1 MVHFVALVGA
11 GVAAGVLS
19 TVVGLASLVSYPA
32 LLLVGLP
39 PVAANVTNTV
49 GLVATG
55 IGAVAGSRA
64 ELAGQGRLVVRLC
77 GVSALGGAAGAL
89 VLLSTPARVF
99 EVVVPGLI
107 AGASVLVLVGPRLR
121 RAPAVAASDAPSG
134 DKPSG
139 DKPSGDEPS
148 GDKPAPLA
156 GDPVRRSSGSRLRG
170 YLAVAPVGL
179 YGGYFGAAAGVLML
193 AVLTLLLADQPL
205 ARTNAAKNAA
215 IGAANTAASAIFAVT
230 GPVRWTAAAA
240 LAIGSL
246 VGGWVGPAVVRRLPA
261 GPLRVLIALGGIGLA
276 VKLALDAGLP

>member
-1 MVHFVALVGA
+1 MVHIVVLMGA

-49 GLVATG
+49 ALVATG
-55 IGAVAGSRA
+55 VGAVAGSRV
-64 ELAGQGRLVVRLC
+64 ELAGQGRLVARLC

-89 VLLSTPARVF
+89 VLLSTPARLF

-121 RAPAVAASDAPSG
+121 RAPAVSASDV
-134 DKPSG
+134 
-139 DKPSGDEPS
+139 PSGDESVPS
-148 GDKPAPLA
+148 GDQPI
-156 GDPVRRSSGSRLRG
+156 RRSSGSRLRG

-179 YGGYFGAAAGVLML
+179 YGGYFGAAAGVIML
-193 AVLTLLLADQPL
+193 AVLTVLLPDQPL
-205 ARTNAAKNAA
+205 ARTNAVKNAA
-215 IGAANTAASAIFAVT
+215 IGAANITASAIFAVT

-240 LAIGSL
+240 LAIGAL
-246 VGGWVGPAVVRRLPA
+246 VGGWVGPALVRRLPA
-261 GPLRVLIALGGIGLA
+261 GPLRVLIALGGLGLA

>member
-1 MVHFVALVGA
+1 MVHFVVLVGA

-32 LLLVGLP
+32 LLLVGLA

-49 GLVATG
+49 ALVGTG
-55 IGAVAGSRA
+55 IGAVGGSRA
-64 ELAGQGRLVVRLC
+64 ELAGQGRLVVRIC
-77 GVSALGGAAGAL
+77 GVSALGGAVGAL
-89 VLLSTPARVF
+89 VLLTTPARLF

-121 RAPAVAASDAPSG
+121 RTPAVSASDAPSG
-134 DKPSG
+134 D
-139 DKPSGDEPS
+139 E
-148 GDKPAPLA
+148 PAPSA
-156 GDPVRRSSGSRLRG
+156 GGANRRSSRSRLRG

-193 AVLTLLLADQPL
+193 AVLTLMLTDQPL

-215 IGAANTAASAIFAVT
+215 IGAANIAASAIFAVT

-246 VGGWVGPAVVRRLPA
+246 VGGWIGPAMVRRLPA
-261 GPLRVLIALGGIGLA
+261 GPLRVLIALGGLGLA
-276 VKLALDAGLP
+276 VKLALNAGLP

>member
-1 MVHFVALVGA
+1 MIHFIALVGA
-11 GVAAGVLS
+11 GVVAGVLS

-32 LLLVGLP
+32 LLLFGLP

-49 GLVATG
+49 ALVATG
-55 IGAVAGSRA
+55 VGAVAGSRT

-89 VLLSTPARVF
+89 LLLSTPARLF

-107 AGASVLVLVGPRLR
+107 AGASVLMLLGPRLR
-121 RAPAVAASDAPSG
+121 RAPAA
-134 DKPSG
+134 
-139 DKPSGDEPS
+139 PS
-148 GDKPAPLA
+148 GDKPAPPSA
-156 GDPVRRSSGSRLRG
+156 GDAPPGGRARG

-193 AVLTLLLADQPL
+193 AVLTLMLADQPL
-205 ARTNAAKNAA
+205 ARTNAAKNATL
-215 IGAANTAASAIFAVT
+215 GAANIAASVIFAAT

-246 VGGWVGPAVVRRLPA
+246 IGGWVGPAVVRRLPA
-261 GPLRVLIALGGIGLA
+261 GPLRVLIALGGLGLA